1 MTKRTLADVARRAA
15 ATPPARADVPPSRR
29 DRKVF
34 PLYLTPEIWRRF
46 KLAAV
51 TRDVSMQALAIEALE
66 EKLSRDEHG

>member
-1 MTKRTLADVARRAA
+1 MTKPTLLDVARRAA
-15 ATPPARADVPPSRR
+15 APKPARADVPPSRR

-34 PLYLTPEIWRRF
+34 PLYLTPEVWRRF

-51 TRDVSMQALAIEALE
+51 ERETSMQAFAIEALE